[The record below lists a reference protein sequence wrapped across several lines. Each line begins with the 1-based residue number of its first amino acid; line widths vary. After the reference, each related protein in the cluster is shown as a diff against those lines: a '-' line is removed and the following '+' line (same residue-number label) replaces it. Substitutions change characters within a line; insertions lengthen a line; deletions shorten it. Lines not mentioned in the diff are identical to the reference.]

1 MMVGFIGTVVSIVG
15 GNMKILNLYAGIGG
29 NRKLWGDEHEITA
42 VEYDENIAQIYQ
54 DIFPND
60 NVVVA
65 DAHEYLRLNY
75 QDYDFIWSSP
85 PCPTHSRIRQNVG
98 VLHLNYEALFPDLK
112 LYQEII
118 FLKHHMEIKKH
129 NIKNLWVVE
138 NVIPYYE
145 PLIAGKKLQRHLF
158 WNNFEL
164 KEKKFKH
171 ITFKKATV
179 AEYEQKYGYDL
190 SKYKGIDKRVLL
202 RNCVSPEVGKY
213 ILEQAFNG

>member
-1 MMVGFIGTVVSIVG
+1 MMVGTIGTVVSIVG

-60 NVVVA
+60 NVIVT
-65 DAHEYLRLNY
+65 DAHEYLRLNF
-75 QDYDFIWSSP
+75 QNYDFIWSSP
-85 PCPTHSRIRQNVG
+85 PCPSHSRIRQNVG
-98 VLHLNYEALFPDLK
+98 VLALGYEALFPDLK

-129 NIKNLWVVE
+129 NIKKLWVVE

-145 PLIAGKKLQRHLF
+145 PLIPGKKIHRHIF
-158 WNNFEL
+158 WSNFDI
-164 KEKKFKH
+164 KYKKLTN
-171 ITFKKATV
+171 ITFKTATV
-179 AEYEQKYGYDL
+179 KAYEQKYGYDL

-213 ILEQAFNG
+213 ILDEAIND